1 MPKKKVYI
9 SEIQMVPTDTES
21 YERIPVIS
29 GINRRWQLN
38 TRCARKKINKNKI
51 DTM

>member
-29 GINRRWQLN
+29 GIYGRWWLD
-38 TRCARKKINKNKI
+38 TRYARKKVKRNQI
-51 DTM
+51 